1 MPVEYLNSNPWQ
13 KLNDLFAISRHFIS
27 LRMKAI
33 RLAASTGRKVFSFRT
48 RNKQQEEER
57 NNGRKRTSRN
67 TCPAGGSGLGA
78 YPLPKNSRKTPEN
91 SRKNDKNSREVP
103 LNRRNSTEN
112 SRKLYRDGR
121 LLPPRFFYPYLCT
134 KNHRGFD
141 TYLLLTSKQRYD
153 YDRPRIF
160 SSTGAA
166 GADLDD
172 WRHAGVSRGG
182 D

>member
-1 MPVEYLNSNPWQ
+1 MPVGYLNSNPWQ

-91 SRKNDKNSREVP
+91 SRKKDKNSRKTP
-103 LNRRNSTEN
+103 LSGQNSTEN
-112 SRKLYRDGR
+112 SRKLYGDGNSSPSPF
-121 LLPPRFFYPYLCT
+121 LLPYLCIVT
-134 KNHRGFD
+134 AGKSDEERKKKSYESVKKVKDYEIKGKSKN
-141 TYLLLTSKQRYD
+141 
-153 YDRPRIF
+153 
-160 SSTGAA
+160 
-166 GADLDD
+166 
-172 WRHAGVSRGG
+172 GVGEEGRRLK
-182 D
+182 

>member
-1 MPVEYLNSNPWQ
+1 MPVGYLNSNPWQ

-78 YPLPKNSRKTPEN
+78 YPLPKNSRKTPL
-91 SRKNDKNSREVP
+91 SGQ
-103 LNRRNSTEN
+103 NSTEN
-112 SRKLYRDGR
+112 SRKLYGDGNSSPSPF
-121 LLPPRFFYPYLCT
+121 LLPYLCIVT
-134 KNHRGFD
+134 AGKSDEERKKKSYESVKKVKDYEIKGKSKN
-141 TYLLLTSKQRYD
+141 
-153 YDRPRIF
+153 
-160 SSTGAA
+160 
-166 GADLDD
+166 
-172 WRHAGVSRGG
+172 GVGEEGRRLK
-182 D
+182 